1 MNVDLRLRRPKDAGL
16 LESNQLV
23 KNDQYPMGIRVFFR
37 KSWKDWLIQLI
48 TLVDVVFEELLLLRK
63 VLVLL
68 EGYIQKVLEAQGF

>member
-1 MNVDLRLRRPKDAGL
+1 
-16 LESNQLV
+16 
-23 KNDQYPMGIRVFFR
+23 MGIRVFFR
-37 KSWKDWLIQLI
+37 KSWKDWFIQLI